1 MVKHLSID
9 LESVMGPFDLFRGLG
24 DLTGE
29 ELGEL
34 LDNNCK
40 ALRILNDLGEAISR
54 LVQWTYNSPQLF
66 GHNEALI
73 RRPGTAPGI
82 VPGGPGPGFYSRGV
96 G

>member
-40 ALRILNDLGEAISR
+40 ALRILNDLCEAISR
-54 LVQWTYNSPQLF
+54 LVQ
-66 GHNEALI
+66 
-73 RRPGTAPGI
+73 RRSSNP
-82 VPGGPGPGFYSRGV
+82 YMDM
-96 G
+96 